1 MNIVPSIE
9 MIPAKYGVGTLLCQE
24 PMDGTGDLTVTRA
37 TISTRVNSLGYIET
51 IPANTNL
58 AWHSHSWIAANN
70 WLNSA
75 VTVVTGT
82 SGTTD
87 PFGTNLANAISPTS
101 GSSSHIAQSNSP
113 TTIAYTSGTIYTQSA
128 FFKQGTGVAGRYVQM
143 TFPGVGNSFTQ
154 LGYANFDLQLGTVA
168 VVTGTSADTNR
179 SASIENYGNG
189 WYRCQFT
196 ATAAVSAGGAGVA
209 AILITSSGSTRA
221 FPFSGTTTDIL
232 YGFGAQIEVGASAT
246 AYIPTTTAAVTNS
259 VPRLD
264 YYMGDGTPGC
274 PALLV
279 EPAATNLLQRSED
292 FANGYWAKNY
302 GVVTFGTTVS
312 PDGTNDATTYVID
325 TGVGIDSAIERTFL
339 SLATGTTHTLS
350 LFVKKKDYDT
360 ASIRFYTDETPAFI
374 CSFDLSTA
382 TVTGGTIQNYG
393 NGWYR
398 VSVSG
403 TTAATVTNP
412 KVELI
417 RAAQI
422 RNSVA
427 GIYIWGAQLETGP
440 IATSYIPT
448 VASTVTRNADVINK
462 TSVSGLIGQTEG
474 TIYVEVDVRTFPQVG
489 SPVVGIVALN
499 VGANNLQNAIILG
512 VERQSGG
519 TNRFYSLVQVSNA
532 TQAALFGST
541 LTNGIYKVAL
551 TYKQN
556 DFAMYVNGAS
566 VATDNS
572 GNVPTCSEVLIGT
585 RFNTDT
591 IFLNDRIRAA
601 AIYKTRLPNYLLES
615 ATSQIQSYSALA
627 SSLSYSIV

>member
-1 MNIVPSIE
+1 
-9 MIPAKYGVGTLLCQE
+9 
-24 PMDGTGDLTVTRA
+24 
-37 TISTRVNSLGYIET
+37 LGYIET

-58 AWHSHSWIAANN
+58 AWHSHSWAVANN

-82 SGTTD
+82 SGTID

-128 FFKQGTGVAGRYVQM
+128 FFKQGAGVAGRYVQM

-154 LGYANFDLQLGTVA
+154 LGYANFDLQLGEVT
-168 VVTGTSADTNR
+168 VVTGTTADTNR
-179 SASIENYGNG
+179 AARIENYGNG
-189 WYRCQFT
+189 WYRCQLT
-196 ATAAVSAGGAGVA
+196 ATANVTAGGAGVA

-221 FPFSGTTTDIL
+221 FPFLGVTGDVL
-232 YGFGAQIEVGASAT
+232 YGFGAQVEVGASAT

-264 YYMGDGTPGC
+264 YYTSDGTPGC

-279 EPAATNLLQRSED
+279 EPAATNLLQRSDD
-292 FANGYWAKNY
+292 FANGYWAKSY
-302 GVVTFGTTVS
+302 GVVTFGTTIS

-474 TIYVEVDVRTFPQVG
+474 TIYVEVDYNAISQSRRLIAL
-489 SPVVGIVALN
+489 SDNSISNRIVLSFESN
-499 VGANNLQNAIILG
+499 NNLRA
-512 VERQSGG
+512 
-519 TNRFYSLVQVSNA
+519 QV
-532 TQAALFGST
+532 
-541 LTNGIYKVAL
+541 TNGGVLQFISDSLRAGGVYKIAL
-551 TYKQN
+551 AYALN
-556 DFAMYVNGAS
+556 DFALYVNGVQ
-566 VATDNS
+566 VATDSS
-572 GNVPTCSEVLIGT
+572 GTVPAC
-585 RFNTDT
+585 NTIFLGKQEDST
-591 IFLNDRIRAA
+591 SALFLNDRIRSA